1 MSEDLTENY
10 SMSES
15 DKFGLVLSELERFQK
30 ELHLAKCEI
39 KTTIREVALHQNAIN
54 DSLIKLR
61 VKFHDIDE
69 RLHGIELIEE
79 RRNSST

>member
-1 MSEDLTENY
+1 MSADLIENY

-39 KTTIREVALHQNAIN
+39 KTTIREVALHQMPSTI
-54 DSLIKLR
+54 
-61 VKFHDIDE
+61 
-69 RLHGIELIEE
+69 RLLNCVSSFTTLMSAFTEL
-79 RRNSST
+79 S